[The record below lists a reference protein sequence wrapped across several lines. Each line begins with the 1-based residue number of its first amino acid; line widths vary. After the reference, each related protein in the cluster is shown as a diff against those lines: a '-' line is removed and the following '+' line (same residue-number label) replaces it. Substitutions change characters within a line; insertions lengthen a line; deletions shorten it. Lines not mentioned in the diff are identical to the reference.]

1 MVSEEYS
8 EDIGSFILHHVSN
21 SEVLVPFHLFGLDI
35 SITKHVIM
43 LWIAGALV
51 TIAFLLGARRYRREE
66 MPVPSGF
73 SNFLELVV
81 DYVHNQIVVPNVGRQ
96 YARTWSPLLLAFFT
110 LILTANFLGLIP
122 FFDLIDIFTD
132 KPGSGTATGNVI
144 VTASLAAIT
153 FLAIIAAGS
162 LAHGFIGYWRNLA
175 PPGVPWPVLFILI
188 PIEVLGMFV
197 RPFALTMRLA
207 ANMTAGHIA
216 MLAILAPIF
225 IMVNAWIG
233 IGSVALNVGITF
245 LEMIIALV
253 QAYVFTLLSAV
264 FIGAAI
270 NPEH

>member
-1 MVSEEYS
+1 MVSQEQS
-8 EDIGSFILHHVSN
+8 EDIGSIILHHVSN
-21 SEVLVPFHLFGLDI
+21 SEVLVPLHLFGLDI

-43 LWIAGALV
+43 LWVAGALV
-51 TIAFLLGARRYRREE
+51 IIAFLLGARRYRREE

-96 YARTWSPLLLAFFT
+96 YARIWSPLLLAFFT

-122 FFDLIDIFTD
+122 FFDLI
-132 KPGSGTATGNVI
+132 PGSGTATGNVI

-162 LAHGFIGYWRNLA
+162 LAHGFIGYWKNLA

-188 PIEVLGMFV
+188 PIELLGMFV

-225 IMVNAWIG
+225 IMANAWIG
-233 IGSVALNVGITF
+233 IGSVALNVGINF

>member
-1 MVSEEYS
+1 MAQEHS
-8 EDIGSFILHHVSN
+8 EDIGSVILHHVSN

-43 LWIAGALV
+43 LWVAGAVV

-81 DYVHNQIVVPNVGRQ
+81 DFVHNQIVVPNVGRQ

-122 FFDLIDIFTD
+122 FFDLI
-132 KPGSGTATGNVI
+132 PGSGTATGNVI

-188 PIEVLGMFV
+188 PIELLGMFV

-225 IMVNAWIG
+225 IMANAWIG
-233 IGSVALNVGITF
+233 VGSVALNVGINF

>member
-1 MVSEEYS
+1 MVSQENS
-8 EDIGSFILHHVSN
+8 EDIGSVILHHVSN

-43 LWIAGALV
+43 LWVAGAV
-51 TIAFLLGARRYRREE
+51 VIIAFLLGARRYRREE

-81 DYVHNQIVVPNVGRQ
+81 DFVHNQIVVPNVGRQ
-96 YARTWSPLLLAFFT
+96 YARTWSPVLLAFFT

-122 FFDLIDIFTD
+122 FFDLI
-132 KPGSGTATGNVI
+132 PGSGTATGNVI

-162 LAHGFIGYWRNLA
+162 LAHGFIGHWRNLA

-188 PIEVLGMFV
+188 PIELLGMFV

-225 IMVNAWIG
+225 IMANAWIG
-233 IGSVALNVGITF
+233 VASVALNVGINF

>member
-1 MVSEEYS
+1 MVSQEHS
-8 EDIGSFILHHVSN
+8 EDIGLIIMHHVSN
-21 SEVLVPFHLFGLDI
+21 SEVLVPLHLFGLDI

-43 LWIAGALV
+43 LWVAGALV
-51 TIAFLLGARRYRREE
+51 IIAFLLGARRYRREE

-96 YARTWSPLLLAFFT
+96 YARIWSPLLLAFFT

-122 FFDLIDIFTD
+122 FFDLI
-132 KPGSGTATGNVI
+132 PGSGTATGNVI

-162 LAHGFIGYWRNLA
+162 LAHGFIGYWKNLA

-188 PIEVLGMFV
+188 PIELLGMFV

-225 IMVNAWIG
+225 IMANAWIG
-233 IGSVALNVGITF
+233 VGSVALNVGINF

>member
-1 MVSEEYS
+1 MVSPEHS
-8 EDIGSFILHHVSN
+8 EDIGSIILHHVSN
-21 SEVLVPFHLFGLDI
+21 SEVLAPLHLFGLDI

-43 LWIAGALV
+43 LWLAGAV
-51 TIAFLLGARRYRREE
+51 VITAFLLGTRRYRREE

-73 SNFLELVV
+73 SNFLEFGV
-81 DYVHNQIVVPNVGRQ
+81 DFVHNQIVVPNVGRQ
-96 YARTWSPLLLAFFT
+96 YARTWSPLILTFFT

-122 FFDLIDIFTD
+122 FFDLI
-132 KPGSGTATGNVI
+132 PGGGTATGNVI

-225 IMVNAWIG
+225 LMANAWIG

-245 LEMIIALV
+245 LEMIVALV

>member
-1 MVSEEYS
+1 MVSQEHS
-8 EDIGSFILHHVSN
+8 EDIGSVILHHVSN

-43 LWIAGALV
+43 LWVAGAV
-51 TIAFLLGARRYRREE
+51 VIIAFLLGARRYRREE

-81 DYVHNQIVVPNVGRQ
+81 DFVHNQIVVPNVGRQ
-96 YARTWSPLLLAFFT
+96 YARTWSPVLLAFFT

-122 FFDLIDIFTD
+122 FFDLI
-132 KPGSGTATGNVI
+132 PGSGTATGNVI

-162 LAHGFIGYWRNLA
+162 LAHGFIGHWRNLA

-188 PIEVLGMFV
+188 PIELLGMFV

-225 IMVNAWIG
+225 IMANAWIG
-233 IGSVALNVGITF
+233 VASVALNVGINF

>member
-1 MVSEEYS
+1 MVSQKYS
-8 EDIGSFILHHVSN
+8 EDIGSVILHHISN
-21 SEVLVPFHLFGLDI
+21 SEVLVPFRLFGLDI

-43 LWIAGALV
+43 LWVAGAVV

-81 DYVHNQIVVPNVGRQ
+81 DFVHNQIVVPNVGRQ
-96 YARTWSPLLLAFFT
+96 YARTWSPVLLAFFT

-122 FFDLIDIFTD
+122 FFDLI
-132 KPGSGTATGNVI
+132 PGSGTATGNVI

-162 LAHGFIGYWRNLA
+162 LAHGFIGHWRNLA

-188 PIEVLGMFV
+188 PIEFLGMFV

-225 IMVNAWIG
+225 IMANAWIG
-233 IGSVALNVGITF
+233 VGSVALNVGINF

-270 NPEH
+270 SPEH

>member
-1 MVSEEYS
+1 MVSQEHS
-8 EDIGSFILHHVSN
+8 EDIGSFILHHVSD
-21 SEVLVPFHLFGLDI
+21 SGVLVPLHLFGLDI

-43 LWIAGALV
+43 LWVAGALV
-51 TIAFLLGARRYRREE
+51 IIAFLLGARRYRREE

-96 YARTWSPLLLAFFT
+96 YARIWSPLLLAFFT

-122 FFDLIDIFTD
+122 FFDLI
-132 KPGSGTATGNVI
+132 PGSGTATGNVI

-162 LAHGFIGYWRNLA
+162 LAHGFIGYWKNLA

-188 PIEVLGMFV
+188 PIELLGMFV

-225 IMVNAWIG
+225 IMTNAWIG